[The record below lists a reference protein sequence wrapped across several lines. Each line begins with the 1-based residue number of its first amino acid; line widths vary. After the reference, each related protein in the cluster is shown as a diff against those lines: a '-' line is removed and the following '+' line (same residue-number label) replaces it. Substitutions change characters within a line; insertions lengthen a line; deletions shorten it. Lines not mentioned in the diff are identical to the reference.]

1 MTIKSYIY
9 NLLWERI
16 WNIGF
21 FPLTEKVLSSPV
33 QVQWMKHNYKEGWF
47 ADPFILT
54 FSEKNIEILVEEYNY
69 KKKRGRID
77 KLTIDPSNFEL
88 KNISVILELDTHLSF
103 PAIFRDENKI
113 YIYPENSENGKI
125 TIYEYDEK
133 CETLINPVVIL
144 SEPIVDAIIKK
155 IDNYYYIF
163 GTFFGS
169 LNDNDKLIIYKSNNL
184 FGPYSIY
191 NSLIFGNYTAR
202 GGGDWFHRN
211 GKWIRPCQDGSDLN
225 EYGRG
230 LVFYNFNGLD
240 KKPIFKELSR
250 LYPKDKTYYLGMH
263 TFNIHKDIVVTD
275 GVKYRRPLLAK
286 LTQKIKKYLF

>member
-21 FPLTEKVLSSPV
+21 FPLEEEAPSSPV

-69 KKKRGRID
+69 KTKRGRID
-77 KLTIDPSNFEL
+77 KLTVDPSNFEL
-88 KNISVILELDTHLSF
+88 KKVSIILELDTHLSF
-103 PAIFRDENKI
+103 PAIFRDENNI

-125 TIYEYDEK
+125 TIYEYDET

-163 GTFFGS
+163 GTYFGS

-202 GGGDWFHRN
+202 GGGDWFHKKE
-211 GKWIRPCQDGSDLN
+211 KWIRPCQDGSDLN
-225 EYGRG
+225 EYGKG
-230 LVFYNFNGLD
+230 LVFYSFNGFD

-263 TFNIHKDIVVTD
+263 TFNIYKDIVVTD